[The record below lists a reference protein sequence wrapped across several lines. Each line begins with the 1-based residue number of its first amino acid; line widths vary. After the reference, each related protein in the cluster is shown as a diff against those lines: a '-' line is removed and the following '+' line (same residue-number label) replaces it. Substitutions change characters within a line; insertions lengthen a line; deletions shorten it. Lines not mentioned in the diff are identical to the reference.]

1 MMIAAITAYTPA
13 AQAEILANDP
23 RLSLQDLIDYSSNMD
38 PKTED
43 LFWIEVRKINPTLCP
58 DW

>member
-1 MMIAAITAYTPA
+1 MSIAAKVQT
-13 AQAEILANDP
+13 LLSDP
-23 RLSLQDLIDYSSNMD
+23 NTTLQDLTDFTSFMD

-43 LFWIEVRKINPTLCP
+43 LFWIEVRKLQPTLCP